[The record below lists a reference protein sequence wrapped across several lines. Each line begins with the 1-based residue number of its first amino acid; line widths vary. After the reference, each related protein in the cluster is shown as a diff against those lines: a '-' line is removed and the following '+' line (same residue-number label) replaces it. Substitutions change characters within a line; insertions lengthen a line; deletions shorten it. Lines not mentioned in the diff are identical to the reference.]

1 MSNIGR
7 ELYRKSIEGEVSY
20 WSIQFSEHRGY
31 LLIYGSVY
39 GSLVT
44 KVLNETMPR
53 IENRYLAK
61 LNDGYVMKPLDVDVK
76 EFIATLK
83 DVRMDSNNRRK
94 PMKAQPYRPGCM
106 QLPAILQGKINGGRC
121 TAEWVEEKG
130 GDLFDPDYEGFAL
143 FSKEGHRLDVPNIV
157 NYLNEVAKYRPEI
170 KSRRFDG
177 EVFAPNVKV
186 ASINGAARN
195 RNNPINAR
203 LMFIAFDL
211 SEDGEQLKRTEKL
224 NIAPFSK
231 LFIDRDIN
239 TEVTTFIS
247 KDVYVCQLSSTWIY
261 NESDIAEA
269 RDKAIANNYE
279 GIILRDPKALYGFG
293 KRVKTMR
300 KFKKEL
306 FGDFEI
312 LNIYPRNADDGLP
325 MFLLKNDLNDGTFES
340 SCNGTH
346 PQQRKVLA
354 TKSDYIGKKI
364 SVKYFERTDLN
375 LPFHTTVLITD
386 FDNE

>member
-1 MSNIGR
+1 MSNINR

-53 IENRYLAK
+53 MENRYLAK

-76 EFIATLK
+76 DFITTLK

-170 KSRRFDG
+170 KDRRFDG

-195 RNNPINAR
+195 RNNPINAK
-203 LMFIAFDL
+203 LVLITFDL
-211 SEDGEQLKRTEKL
+211 SEDGDQIKRADKL
-224 NIAPFSK
+224 ADAPFQTLYLS
-231 LFIDRDIN
+231 DDIN
-239 TEVTTFIS
+239 DKVNSLLTY
-247 KDVYVCQLSSTWIY
+247 KKYVCKLDSPYIFT
-261 NESDIAEA
+261 ESEIVTA
-269 RDKAIANNYE
+269 RDTAIANNYE
-279 GIILRDPKALYGFG
+279 GIILRDLKALYGFG

-364 SVKYFERTDLN
+364 PVKYFERTDLN
-375 LPFHTTVLITD
+375 LPFHTTVLLAD
-386 FDNE
+386 FDDE